1 MTLKQVFLATQ
12 IELNKVQA
20 PSLSLIDFNY
30 LANKAVNQYVNKCY
44 TMVYD
49 VNQQATDDLRVLKAT
64 AYLKPTKPMEN
75 EQALRVDR
83 GANASSYLS
92 TLHTQI
98 QSLDGATY
106 EVTMPSDYLH
116 LLNCICVYYVE
127 KQKDCWDAGSYI
139 QIPATRLTADSWGL
153 VVNDI
158 YNRPT
163 PTRPYYYL
171 HNVNTTVEEPTN
183 IYNSGVSGTTD
194 FVDTDVSYKIE
205 EINEYWKKSTDGF
218 LYMSDD
224 SKLKGLTAYNQDVSK
239 TPATDETTKW
249 YLDTNSNLKTDVYQT
264 GNSEPTACYVQEC
277 KTLSLAAQARG
288 EVVDIEWA
296 SGIIAKEA
304 DLPDNP
310 KTGTKYMINFVVTTT
325 TGKQAPCSIGTK
337 VNDEWEYQ
345 DISANLGCMYNN
357 HFYTHQSSWEDQGLN
372 DLTEPIYVLA
382 TVAKE
387 ENRIVKATLAHN
399 APRTFVF
406 NKNITSAVEKPSY
419 VRHAN
424 VAQVRMEIRYG
435 RDDSIFKLKEV
446 RVDYLKAPQH
456 LRLSQEQFDLTEDVS
471 QMMEFPDYVNQEI
484 INELVYL
491 VMEHN
496 NDPRLSNNIKMTQSI
511 ARPTGQQTQSAQA

>member
-30 LANKAVNQYVNKCY
+30 LANKAVNQYVNRCY

-64 AYLKPTKPMEN
+64 AYLKPTKPAEN

-163 PTRPYYYL
+163 PTRPYYYI
-171 HNVNTTVEEPTN
+171 HNVNTSIEEPTN
-183 IYNSGVSGTTD
+183 IYNSDVSGSTD
-194 FVDTDVSYKIE
+194 FVDTNVGYNITPIDEVWERRTSFDSSKTWLLMPS
-205 EINEYWKKSTDGF
+205 N
-218 LYMSDD
+218 
-224 SKLKGLTAYNQDVSK
+224 SKLNGLTADNY
-239 TPATDETTKW
+239 TTNVDTLW
-249 YLDTNSNLKTDVYQT
+249 YIDGHNNLK
-264 GNSEPTACYVQEC
+264 
-277 KTLSLAAQARG
+277 
-288 EVVDIEWA
+288 VDINDTPYYIWRYINQQQKA
-296 SGIIAKEA
+296 KNKGITRFAVATKQCDKWENLPTKGVEA
-304 DLPDNP
+304 
-310 KTGTKYMINFVVTTT
+310 GAIYMITVDKT
-325 TGKQAPCSIGTK
+325 TGIGVATY
-337 VNDEWEYQ
+337 VNDEWKK
-345 DISANLGCMYNN
+345 DTSKTTACCYNN
-357 HFYTHQSSWEDQGLN
+357 HLYTHINEEWDDEGLYDPDNGDKEICVLTATELQGG
-372 DLTEPIYVLA
+372 A
-382 TVAKE
+382 TVHAIP
-387 ENRIVKATLAHN
+387 NADNTHN

-406 NKNITSAVEKPSY
+406 NKKTTSAVEKPSY

-484 INELVYL
+484 INELVHL

-496 NDPRLSNNIKMTQSI
+496 NDPRLSNNLQITQSI
-511 ARPTGQQTQSAQA
+511 ARPTGQQTQSTQA